1 MIMGDLDLGGGMDG
15 GGWVEEEGCAGIL
28 SVSRG

>member
-1 MIMGDLDLGGGMDG
+1 MIMGDLDLGGGLDG
-15 GGWVEEEGCAGIL
+15 GGCVEEEGRAGIL